1 MSFFSLRRPRALS
14 FGSVVFDGMAI
25 GLLTLSA
32 AAPLAA
38 SAATIDVLVLY
49 TPGVEAKYSGDPLTR
64 FHHLFNVSNQ
74 VYADSDVDLSVRVVG
89 AVKVNYTDGGSANIA
104 LDDVTYGRSVF
115 SNVESLR
122 TQYNAD
128 MVLLYRVYQSSH
140 GSCGLAWVNTGSNGN
155 LSNSNA
161 KQYMYAH
168 VGIDGC
174 PDHTTVH
181 ELGHNMGLNHSR
193 VQDKKGGVYPYAL
206 GYGVAGKFTDV
217 MAYTSSFKLDYWTG
231 TVYKLSNPLITCR
244 GLPCGVDRNRADGA
258 DAAFAVNLTGPQIAN
273 FYGGDTASLR
283 SELQLLAERLTLAEQ
298 ARNEAIAARD
308 AQQIVNSQAA
318 AALTRAKMAVDTI
331 KKNSGKSLTTYQ
343 AKLNALSKE
352 NALLPGLQTKITL
365 AQAKYNA
372 AKTEAARKQALKDL
386 TTARSN
392 YDKQVNKINVLQAD
406 VNTLSTQLAGVISE
420 LNSATA
426 ALASAT
432 TQAIEEKKKY
442 DATVA
447 WLKTAEASYK
457 SIKAE
462 HDKLA
467 KLASSRRA

>member
-1 MSFFSLRRPRALS
+1 MSFFSLRLPRALS
-14 FGSVVFDGMAI
+14 FGSVAFDAMAI

-32 AAPLAA
+32 TAPISA

-343 AKLNALSKE
+343 AKLNSLSKE
-352 NALLPGLQTKITL
+352 TALLPGLQTKIAL
-365 AQAKYNA
+365 AQTKYNA
-372 AKTEAARKQALKDL
+372 GKTEAARKQALKDL

-406 VNTLSTQLAGVISE
+406 VNTLSTQLAGVVSE

-426 ALASAT
+426 ALARAT
-432 TQAIEEKKKY
+432 TQATEEKKKY

>member
-1 MSFFSLRRPRALS
+1 MSVFSSDRLAFAVLALS
-14 FGSVVFDGMAI
+14 
-25 GLLTLSA
+25 LT
-32 AAPLAA
+32 APLAA

-89 AVKVNYTDGGSANIA
+89 AVKVNYTDGGSANLA

-140 GSCGLAWVNTGSNGN
+140 GSCGLAWVNTGSNGK

-161 KQYMYAH
+161 KQYMVAH
-168 VGIDGC
+168 VGIDSC

-283 SELQLLAERLTLAEQ
+283 SELQLLAERLMLAEQ
-298 ARNEAIAARD
+298 AHNEAVAARD
-308 AQQIVNSQAA
+308 AQQMVNSQAA
-318 AALTRAKMAVDTI
+318 AALTRAKVAVDTI
-331 KKNSGKSLTTYQ
+331 KKSSGKSLTTYQ
-343 AKLNALSKE
+343 TKVSALSKE
-352 NALLPGLQTKITL
+352 SALLPGLQSKITL
-365 AQAKYNA
+365 AQTKYNT
-372 AKTEAARKQALKDL
+372 AKTDSARKLALKDI
-386 TTARSN
+386 TRARSN
-392 YDKQVNKINVLQAD
+392 YDKQASKVQALQAEVNK
-406 VNTLSTQLAGVISE
+406 LSTQLSGVISE
-420 LNSATA
+420 LNNATA
-426 ALASAT
+426 ALTRAT
-432 TQAIEEKKKY
+432 AQATEEKKKF
-442 DATVA
+442 DAMVA
-447 WLKTAEASYK
+447 RAKTTEASFK

-467 KLASSRRA
+467 KLASSRRS

>member
-1 MSFFSLRRPRALS
+1 MSVFS
-14 FGSVVFDGMAI
+14 FDRVAFEWAAF

-32 AAPLAA
+32 TVPLTA

-74 VYADSDVDLSVRVVG
+74 VYADSNVDLSVRVVG
-89 AVKVNYTDGGSANIA
+89 AVKVNYTDGGSANLA
-104 LDDVTYGRSVF
+104 LDDVTYGRSAF

-140 GSCGLAWVNTGSNGN
+140 GSCGLAWVNTGSNGK
-155 LSNSNA
+155 LSSGNA
-161 KQYMYAH
+161 KQYMFAH

-193 VQDKKGGVYPYAL
+193 LQDKKGGVYPYAL

-273 FYGGDTASLR
+273 FYGTDTASLR
-283 SELQLLAERLTLAEQ
+283 SELQLLAERLIQAEQ
-298 ARNEAIAARD
+298 ARNEALAARD
-308 AQQIVNSQAA
+308 AQQIANSQAA
-318 AALTRAKMAVDTI
+318 TALTSAKMAVDTI
-331 KKNSGKSLTTYQ
+331 KKNSGKSLSTYQ
-343 AKLNALSKE
+343 TKVTALSKE
-352 NALLPGLQTKITL
+352 SALLLGLQTKVTL
-365 AQAKYNA
+365 AQSKYAA
-372 AKTEAARKQALKDL
+372 AKTDAARKLALKDIN
-386 TTARSN
+386 TARSN
-392 YDKQVNKINVLQAD
+392 YDKQASKVQTLQTEVNN
-406 VNTLSTQLAGVISE
+406 LSAQLSGVINE

-426 ALASAT
+426 ALTLAT
-432 TQAIEEKKKY
+432 AQATEEKKKY
-442 DATVA
+442 DAAVA
-447 WLKTAEASYK
+447 WLKTAEANYT
-457 SIKAE
+457 SIKTE

-467 KLASSRRA
+467 KLANSQRV

>member
-1 MSFFSLRRPRALS
+1 MSFFSLRLPRALS
-14 FGSVVFDGMAI
+14 LGSVVFNGMAI
-25 GLLTLSA
+25 GLLTLSVT
-32 AAPLAA
+32 APLVA

-74 VYADSDVDLSVRVVG
+74 VYADSDVDLSVRVAG
-89 AVKVNYTDGGSANIA
+89 AVKVNYTDGGSANVA

-140 GSCGLAWVNTGSNGN
+140 GSCGLAWVNTGSNGK
-155 LSNSNA
+155 LSSSNA

-318 AALTRAKMAVDTI
+318 AALTRAKVAVDTI
-331 KKNSGKSLTTYQ
+331 KKSSGKSLTTYQ
-343 AKLNALSKE
+343 AKLNSLSKE
-352 NALLPGLQTKITL
+352 TALLPGLQTKITL

-372 AKTEAARKQALKDL
+372 AKTEAVRKQALKDL

-406 VNTLSTQLAGVISE
+406 VNTLSTQLAGVVSE

-426 ALASAT
+426 ALARAT
-432 TQAIEEKKKY
+432 TQATEEKKKY

-467 KLASSRRA
+467 KLANSRRA